1 MKRECFYI
9 LLFFLFPI
17 FQITASAQEMDESIY
32 LDGLLEPNELVEVGC
47 QVPGILD
54 EVLVERGD
62 RVEKGQVLVR
72 LKSGLER
79 VAVELARARLEFS
92 QRRAERNEELFRKE
106 LISIH
111 DKDEMETEIKINELQ
126 LKEAIEYLEMRTVRS
141 PFDGVVVERFLT
153 PGEYVGND
161 PIVTI
166 ASINPLNVEVIVP
179 QEHFN
184 SIKKGM
190 TAEVHLEEPVDGV
203 YIATVVI
210 VDQVIDAASG
220 TFGVCLELPNPS
232 YKLPAGLKCK
242 VRFIKYR

>member
-1 MKRECFYI
+1 MERFYI
-9 LLFFLFPI
+9 LLFFLFLSY
-17 FQITASAQEMDESIY
+17 QTTVLAQEVDESIS
-32 LDGLLEPNELVEVGC
+32 LDGLVEPNELIELGS

-62 RVEKGQVLVR
+62 RVEQGQVVVR
-72 LKSGLER
+72 LKSGVER
-79 VAVELARARLEFS
+79 VAIELARARLDFS
-92 QRRAERNEELFRKE
+92 RRRAERNEELFKKE

-111 DKDEMETEIKINELQ
+111 DKDEMETEIHINELQ
-126 LKEAIEYLEMRTVRS
+126 LKDAIERLEMRTVRS
-141 PFDGVVVERFLT
+141 PFDGVVVERFLAQ
-153 PGEYVGND
+153 GEYVGID
-161 PIVTI
+161 PILTI
-166 ASINPLNVEVIVP
+166 ASIDPLNVEVIVP

-190 TAEVHLEEPVDGV
+190 TAEVHLEEPVGGV
-203 YIATVVI
+203 YTATVII

-232 YKLPAGLKCK
+232 YKLPAGLRCN